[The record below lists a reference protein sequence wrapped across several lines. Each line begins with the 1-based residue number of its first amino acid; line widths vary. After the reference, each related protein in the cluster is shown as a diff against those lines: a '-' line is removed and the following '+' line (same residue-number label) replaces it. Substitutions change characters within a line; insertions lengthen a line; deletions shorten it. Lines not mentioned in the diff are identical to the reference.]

1 MTNMKRLL
9 LTTLASLSWLG
20 AIPTAHAQAAFPSER
35 PITLVVPFAAGGGT
49 DILARLVAEKLGE
62 QLSQS
67 VIVDNKPGANGLIA
81 MGAVERAKADGYT
94 LMFGSSSTHV
104 LAPLMS
110 EDKAFIDEVRKKS
123 TLVSMVA
130 DTPLVLAVGTH
141 SDIGNL
147 EQLLSV
153 ARQKSLTFGT
163 FGTGSS
169 PHVLG
174 ELLAARTNTKLVHVA
189 YKGSAP
195 AITDLRGGHI
205 DSVFL
210 TVAAVSAQVDN
221 KEIRPLAVTGPRR
234 VQTLPDTPTFK
245 EAGVT
250 GLEDSGWFALFAP
263 AGTPAATLEVL
274 HTGVAKVMAM
284 PAIQTQLTELGL
296 QHAPGSR
303 AQAAQ
308 AWERSIANIRKLL
321 QQVTISTK

>member
-1 MTNMKRLL
+1 MKKRLL
-9 LTTLASLSWLG
+9 LTALASLSWLG
-20 AIPTAHAQAAFPSER
+20 AIPAAHAQAGYPSER
-35 PITLVVPFAAGGGT
+35 PVTLVVPFAAGGGT

-62 QLSQS
+62 QLRQS
-67 VIVDNKPGANGLIA
+67 VIVDNKPGANGLVA
-81 MGAVERAKADGYT
+81 MRAVERAAADGYT
-94 LMFGSSSTHV
+94 LTFGSSSTHV

-110 EDKAFIDEVRKKS
+110 EDKALMDQLRKKS
-123 TLVSMVA
+123 TMVSMVA
-130 DTPLVLAVGTH
+130 ETPLVLAVSAH
-141 SDIGNL
+141 SEVGNL
-147 EQLLSV
+147 EQLLRM

-169 PHVLG
+169 PHVMG
-174 ELLAARTNTKLVHVA
+174 ELLAAKTNTKLVHVA

-274 HTGVAKVMAM
+274 HTGVAKVMAL
-284 PAIQTQLTELGL
+284 PVIQSQLTELGL
-296 QHAPGSR
+296 QNAPGSR
-303 AQAAQ
+303 VQAAQ
-308 AWERSIANIRKLL
+308 AWERSIANTRKLL